1 MNNIEH
7 VGRSN
12 IQPRLLPPR
21 ALLLSL
27 LVQLP
32 PVLWSWPLNPS
43 KVPAL
48 VGAAMVVAGCV
59 LNVWAERL
67 FRKRGVGVCPFGPVP
82 NLVSTGPY
90 RFTRNPMYLGMVLL
104 SASGP
109 LLMGLPWNLW
119 PAVTLAVWLH
129 FRFVLPEEKFLRE
142 QLGVSYLEYASRNPR
157 WLGFPG
163 PRIPQTGVRATGQSG
178 QPPVVLKCN
187 P

>member
-1 MNNIEH
+1 MNKIEH
-7 VGRSN
+7 VCSADIKR
-12 IQPRLLPPR
+12 RLLPPR

-32 PVLWSWPLNPS
+32 AVLWSWPLNPRR
-43 KVPAL
+43 VPAL
-48 VGAAMVVAGCV
+48 VGAAMAVAGCV

-67 FRKRGVGVCPFGPVP
+67 FRRKGVGVCPFSPTP
-82 NLVSTGPY
+82 NLVRTGPY

-119 PAVTLAVWLH
+119 SAVTLAVWLH

-142 QLGVSYLEYASRNPR
+142 HLGVGYLEYASRSPR

-163 PRIPQTGVRATGQSG
+163 PRIPQTGVRATGSSRAA
-178 QPPVVLKCN
+178 
-187 P
+187 